1 MAAVSRSSARPV
13 ARAAPRGSARAATPS
28 TNTQLVSGAAP
39 RRARR
44 TAPDAREAAAAV
56 PEGNRRQ
63 TNFCPVYDAIL
74 VLQGKWTLH
83 IVSAL
88 LEGPRG
94 FNDLARAIGGCN
106 PATLAERLDTLER
119 LGLLTR
125 TVESTMPPRTSYAL
139 TRAGSA
145 LEEVIGSIDRWG
157 QRHLEPEVVRRVTA
171 RGARKAGKR

>member
-1 MAAVSRSSARPV
+1 MP
-13 ARAAPRGSARAATPS
+13 AATRP
-28 TNTQLVSGAAP
+28 A
-39 RRARR
+39 RARR
-44 TAPDAREAAAAV
+44 AARPRSKAAAA
-56 PEGNRRQ
+56 N
-63 TNFCPVYDAIL
+63 TADFCPVYDAIL

-88 LEGPRG
+88 LSGARG

-119 LGLLTR
+119 LGLLTK

-157 QRHLEPEVVRRVTA
+157 QRHLEPDVVRSVTA
-171 RGARKAGKR
+171 ARKRRAAR

>member
-1 MAAVSRSSARPV
+1 MPAPPRSAA
-13 ARAAPRGSARAATPS
+13 ARAAVRPRARAAAPSVNTPPAA
-28 TNTQLVSGAAP
+28 GAAA

-44 TAPDAREAAAAV
+44 IAPDAREAAAAV

-63 TNFCPVYDAIL
+63 ANLCPVDDAIR

-88 LEGPRG
+88 LHGARG

-119 LGLLTR
+119 LGLLTK

-139 TRAGSA
+139 TRAGSG
-145 LEEVIGSIDRWG
+145 LEEVISSIDRWG
-157 QRHLEPEVVRRVTA
+157 QRHLKPAVVRSVTSRRRRA
-171 RGARKAGKR
+171 